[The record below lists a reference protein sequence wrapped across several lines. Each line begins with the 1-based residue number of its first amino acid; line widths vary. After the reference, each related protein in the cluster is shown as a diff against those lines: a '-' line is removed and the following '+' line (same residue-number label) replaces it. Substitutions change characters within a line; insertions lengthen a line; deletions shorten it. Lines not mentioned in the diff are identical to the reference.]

1 LEELEHKQL
10 SLEVDKNLINKI
22 LDDIN
27 LRYII
32 IFLYIIRN
40 ELFKDLIDQN
50 LIDTYTRILSR
61 DEVDKE
67 AINSYWSE
75 DFIKVAID
83 LGLFRNIRSFREFKQ
98 KEDDFIVKFGDETI
112 TINENIIMTPA
123 DTLFRII
130 SKKFKPLTKRDFN
143 LALTRLKGVRCEGT
157 GIIHPFIYEIGV
169 QNYTLAED
177 LYNILNKYDK
187 IYLAI
192 KVEYTIETFYERF
205 KETLDKVI
213 DLIEI
218 FDNILNRKIII
229 KKINKIIEP
238 NNIELEFKKD
248 EESKD
253 KEERLNFSELT
264 IKLKIPDGTI
274 KLKLS
279 NSNYQSLIEIRSQL
293 QNISDQIIEMKTY
306 YSTKEKKYNYLK
318 YVESII
324 EREKDIQES
333 LIASREEIKR
343 VKSRLE
349 LIEMDIKEIKV

>member
-1 LEELEHKQL
+1 MEHKQL

-27 LRYII
+27 SRYLIL
-32 IFLYIIRN
+32 FLYIIRN
-40 ELFKDLIDQN
+40 DLFKNLTDQRIIDVYN
-50 LIDTYTRILSR
+50 LIMSR
-61 DEVDKE
+61 EEVDKE
-67 AINSYWSE
+67 AILSFWSG
-75 DFIKVAID
+75 DFIKTAID

-98 KEDDFIVKFGDETI
+98 KKNDFIVKFGNETI
-112 TINENIIMTPA
+112 TIKENTIMTPA

-143 LALTRLKGVRCEGT
+143 LALTRLKGIRCEGT
-157 GIIHPFIYEIGV
+157 GTIHPFIYEIGV

-177 LYNILNKYDK
+177 LYNILNNYEK

-192 KVEYTIETFYERF
+192 KAEYTIETFYERF

-238 NNIELEFKKD
+238 NNIELEFRKD

-264 IKLKIPDGTI
+264 IKLKVPDGTI

-293 QNISDQIIEMKTY
+293 QNISAQLTEMKTY

-324 EREKDIQES
+324 EREKEIQES
-333 LIASREEIKR
+333 LIAFREEIKR
-343 VKSRLE
+343 VKLRLE

>member
-1 LEELEHKQL
+1 MEHKQL

-27 LRYII
+27 SRYLIL
-32 IFLYIIRN
+32 FLYIIRN
-40 ELFKDLIDQN
+40 DLFKNLTDQRIIDVYN
-50 LIDTYTRILSR
+50 LIMSR
-61 DEVDKE
+61 EEVDKE
-67 AINSYWSE
+67 AILSFWSGV
-75 DFIKVAID
+75 FIKTAID

-98 KEDDFIVKFGDETI
+98 KENDFIVKFGNETI
-112 TINENIIMTPA
+112 TIKENTIMTPA

-143 LALTRLKGVRCEGT
+143 LALTRLKGVRCESTGT
-157 GIIHPFIYEIGV
+157 IHPFIYEIGD

-177 LYNILNKYDK
+177 LYNILNNYEK

-192 KVEYTIETFYERF
+192 KADYTIETFYERF

-238 NNIELEFKKD
+238 NNIELEFRKD

-264 IKLKIPDGTI
+264 IKLKVPDGTI

-293 QNISDQIIEMKTY
+293 QNISAQLIEMKTY

-324 EREKDIQES
+324 EREKEIQES
-333 LIASREEIKR
+333 LIAFREEIKR

>member
-1 LEELEHKQL
+1 
-10 SLEVDKNLINKI
+10 VDKNLINKI

-27 LRYII
+27 SRYLIL
-32 IFLYIIRN
+32 FLYIIRN
-40 ELFKDLIDQN
+40 DLFKNLTDQRIIDVYN
-50 LIDTYTRILSR
+50 LIMSR
-61 DEVDKE
+61 EEVDKE
-67 AINSYWSE
+67 AILSFWSGV
-75 DFIKVAID
+75 FIKTAID

-98 KEDDFIVKFGDETI
+98 KENDFIVKFGNETI
-112 TINENIIMTPA
+112 TIKENTIMTPA

-143 LALTRLKGVRCEGT
+143 LALTRLKGVRCESTGT
-157 GIIHPFIYEIGV
+157 IHPFIYEIGD

-177 LYNILNKYDK
+177 LYNILNNYEK

-192 KVEYTIETFYERF
+192 KADYTIETFYERF

-238 NNIELEFKKD
+238 NNIELEFRKD

-264 IKLKIPDGTI
+264 IKLKVPDGTI

-293 QNISDQIIEMKTY
+293 QNISAQLIEMKTY

-324 EREKDIQES
+324 EREKEIQES
-333 LIASREEIKR
+333 LIAFREEIKR